1 MNLLKLILG
10 SLAAQ
15 GGGKPQVKRGQGLRL
30 RGEIMGRI
38 TTAQRLYDW
47 QRSCQQ
53 AEALAAKERVRHQEG
68 PFRSRHCKR
77 RMSVPALA
85 AE

>member
-30 RGEIMGRI
+30 RAEVMGRI
-38 TTAQRLYDW
+38 TTAQRLFDW
-47 QRSCQQ
+47 HRSCEQ
-53 AEALAAKERVRHQEG
+53 AEALAAKERVRHKEG
-68 PFRSRHCKR
+68 PFRSRHVKR
-77 RMSVPALA
+77 RQAGPALA